1 MNSYKIL
8 IAGELLSSK
17 QEIAITNPSTLEPAG
32 YIPNFEPHELVE
44 KAMDAAYDSFNAW
57 SKTEFKTR
65 KEYLNKFAELLI
77 NKKEELADILVSE
90 IAKSKKESLTEI
102 ERTVDYIYETIG
114 TYENILL
121 HPLTIGEE
129 THGVKGKIGKF
140 IYEPVGVVL
149 AISPFNYPVNLL
161 LSKLAPAL
169 ITGNTV
175 VYKPATQG
183 SLIGARISELF
194 YEAGFPKGVVN
205 CVVGNGREIGDLL
218 VTNPHVA
225 MISFTGSAGVGNHI
239 ASLVSKIPL
248 VLEMGGKDPAIV
260 LSDADL
266 ELTAT
271 EIVKGSLS
279 YNGQRCTAIKR
290 VLVLPDVHK
299 KLVELIVERVKKLT
313 TGQPQDNPNITPVI
327 STRSA
332 DYIIELVDDAINN
345 HHAISLIPYT
355 REKNLISPIVLDNVT
370 LDARVAWEEPFGPIL
385 PIIECKDI
393 EECIKVANASEYGL
407 QASIF
412 TKDIT
417 LAEQIAYQLDCG
429 SVNINRAPS
438 RGPDIFPFTG
448 RKNSGFGVQG
458 IVDAIL
464 SMVKIK
470 GIVYNN

>member
-1 MNSYKIL
+1 MKSYKIL
-8 IAGELLSSK
+8 VAGELLDSDNK
-17 QEIAITNPSTLEPAG
+17 IEITNPSTLKPAG
-32 YIPNFEPHELVE
+32 SVPSIEPRELVN
-44 KAMDAAYDSFNAW
+44 KAMESAHDAFVSW
-57 SKTEFKTR
+57 SATDLQQR
-65 KEYLNKFAELLI
+65 KQLLIKFAELLI
-77 NKKEELADILVSE
+77 THKDELADILVAE
-90 IAKSKKESLTEI
+90 ISKAKKESVTEI
-102 ERTVDYIYETIG
+102 ERTAEYIYETIG
-114 TYENILL
+114 TYENIMM

-129 THGVKGKIGKF
+129 THGIKGKVGKF

-169 ITGNTV
+169 IAGNTV

-194 YEAGFPKGVVN
+194 AEAGFPSGVVN
-205 CVVGNGREIGDLL
+205 CVVGNGREVGDLL
-218 VTNPHVA
+218 VTNPYVA

-260 LSDADL
+260 LADADL
-266 ELTAT
+266 ELAAN

-290 VLVLPDVHK
+290 VLVVPEVHK
-299 KLVELIVERVKKLT
+299 QLADLIAEKAKKLT
-313 TGQPQDNPNITPVI
+313 VGLPQDNTNITPVI
-327 STRSA
+327 SARSA
-332 DYIIELVDDAINN
+332 DYIMSLVDDAVDKHN
-345 HHAISLIPYT
+345 AKSLIPYT
-355 REKNLISPIVLDNVT
+355 RKDNLISPIILDNVK
-370 LDARVAWEEPFGPIL
+370 LDAKVAWEEPFGPVL
-385 PIIECKDI
+385 PIIECKNI
-393 EECIKVANASEYGL
+393 EECIKVANTSEYGL

-412 TKDIT
+412 TKDIN
-417 LAEQIAYQLDCG
+417 LAESIAYKLDCG

>member
-1 MNSYKIL
+1 MKSYKIL
-8 IAGELLSSK
+8 VAGELLDSENK
-17 QEIAITNPSTLEPAG
+17 IEITNPSTLKPAG
-32 YIPNFEPHELVE
+32 AVPNINPHELVN
-44 KAMDAAYDSFNAW
+44 KAMEAAQNAFNAW
-57 SKTEFKTR
+57 SVTDFQQR
-65 KEYLNKFAELLI
+65 KMLLVKFAELLI
-77 NKKEELADILVSE
+77 EHKEELADILVAE
-90 IAKSKKESLTEI
+90 IAKAKKESVAEI
-102 ERTVDYIYETIG
+102 ERTAEYIYETIG
-114 TYENILL
+114 TYENIML

-129 THGVKGKIGKF
+129 THGIKGKVGKF

-169 ITGNTV
+169 IAGNTV

-194 YEAGFPKGVVN
+194 AEAGFPAGVIN
-205 CVVGNGREIGDLL
+205 CVVGNGREVGDLL
-218 VTNPHVA
+218 VTSPYVA

-260 LSDADL
+260 LADADL
-266 ELTAT
+266 ELAAS

-290 VLVLPDVHK
+290 VLVVPEVHK
-299 KLVELIVERVKKLT
+299 QLVELIAEKAKKLT
-313 TGQPQDNPNITPVI
+313 VGLPQDNTNITPVI
-327 STRSA
+327 SSRSA
-332 DYIIELVDDAINN
+332 DYIMSLVDDAINN
-345 HHAISLIPYT
+345 HNAKSLISYT
-355 REKNLISPIVLDNVT
+355 RKENLISPIILDNVS
-370 LDARVAWEEPFGPIL
+370 LDAKVAWEEPFGPVL
-385 PIIECKDI
+385 PIIEC
-393 EECIKVANASEYGL
+393 ENVEACINVANASEYGL

-412 TKDIT
+412 TKDIK
-417 LAEQIAYQLDCG
+417 LAEEIAYKLDCG

>member
-1 MNSYKIL
+1 MKSYKIL
-8 IAGELLSSK
+8 VAGELLDSDNK
-17 QEIAITNPSTLEPAG
+17 IEIINPSTLTPAG
-32 YIPNFEPHELVE
+32 TIPNIDPHKLVE
-44 KAMDAAYDSFNAW
+44 KAMNAANLAFTTW
-57 SKTEFKTR
+57 STTNIEQR
-65 KEYLNKFAELLI
+65 KQLLTKFTELLI
-77 NKKEELADILVSE
+77 SHKDELSDILVAE
-90 IAKSKKESLTEI
+90 IAKSKKESITEI
-102 ERTVDYIYETIG
+102 ERTAEYIYETIH
-114 TYENILL
+114 TYENIML

-129 THGVKGKIGKF
+129 THNIKGKVGKF
-140 IYEPVGVVL
+140 IYEPIGIVL

-169 ITGNTV
+169 IAGNTV

-194 YEAGFPKGVVN
+194 AEAGFPIGVVN
-205 CVVGNGREIGDLL
+205 CVVGNGRDVGDLL

-225 MISFTGSAGVGNHI
+225 MISFTGSTGVGNHI

-260 LSDADL
+260 LEDADL
-266 ELTAT
+266 ELAAN
-271 EIVKGSLS
+271 EIVKGSLN

-290 VLVLPDVHK
+290 VLVVPKVHK
-299 KLVELIVERVKKLT
+299 QLSELIVEKAKKLT
-313 TGQPQDNPNITPVI
+313 VGLPQDNTNITPVI

-332 DYIIELVDDAINN
+332 DYIMSLVDDAVNN
-345 HHAISLIPYT
+345 HNAKSLIPYT
-355 REKNLISPIVLDNVT
+355 RTNNLISPIILDDVT
-370 LDARVAWEEPFGPIL
+370 LEAKVAWEEPFGPLL
-385 PIIECKDI
+385 PIIECLNVD
-393 EECIKVANASEYGL
+393 ECIKVANNSEYGL

-412 TKDIT
+412 TNDIS
-417 LAEQIAYQLDCG
+417 LAESIAYKLDCG

-470 GIVYNN
+470 GIVYNK

>member
-1 MNSYKIL
+1 MKSYKIL
-8 IAGELLSSK
+8 VAGELLDSENK
-17 QEIAITNPSTLEPAG
+17 IEITNPSTLKPAG
-32 YIPNFEPHELVE
+32 AVPNINPRELVD
-44 KAMDAAYDSFNAW
+44 KAMEAAQNAFNTW
-57 SKTEFKTR
+57 SVTNLQQR
-65 KEYLNKFAELLI
+65 KMLLVKFAELLI
-77 NKKEELADILVSE
+77 EHKEELADILVAE
-90 IAKSKKESLTEI
+90 IAKAKKESVTEI
-102 ERTVDYIYETIG
+102 ERTAEYIYETIG
-114 TYENILL
+114 TYENIMS

-129 THGVKGKIGKF
+129 THGIKGKVGKF

-169 ITGNTV
+169 IAGNTV

-194 YEAGFPKGVVN
+194 AEAGFPAGVIN
-205 CVVGNGREIGDLL
+205 CVVGNGREVGDLL
-218 VTNPHVA
+218 VTSPYVA

-260 LSDADL
+260 LADADL
-266 ELTAT
+266 ELAAS

-290 VLVLPDVHK
+290 VLVVPEVHK
-299 KLVELIVERVKKLT
+299 QLVELITEKAKKLT
-313 TGQPQDNPNITPVI
+313 VGLPQDNTNITPVI
-327 STRSA
+327 SSRSA
-332 DYIIELVDDAINN
+332 DYIMSLVDDAINN
-345 HHAISLIPYT
+345 HNAKSLIPYT
-355 REKNLISPIVLDNVT
+355 RKENLISPIILDNVS
-370 LDARVAWEEPFGPIL
+370 LDAKVAWEEPFGPVL
-385 PIIECKDI
+385 PIIEC
-393 EECIKVANASEYGL
+393 ENVEACINVANASEYGL

-412 TKDIT
+412 TKDIK
-417 LAEQIAYQLDCG
+417 LAEAIAYKLDCG